1 MPVRSKTLFGIVCRF
16 ECEQVVLIH
25 DAPMATHLYHIAQE
39 AVNNAIKHGR
49 AKNILIQLSSGARE
63 GMLIIKDD
71 GAGIA
76 RPQAPHA
83 GVGLHIM
90 NYRAGMIGGNLE
102 VRREQP
108 RGTSVTC
115 RFPITTATKD

>member
-1 MPVRSKTLFGIVCRF
+1 
-16 ECEQVVLIH
+16 
-25 DAPMATHLYHIAQE
+25 
-39 AVNNAIKHGR
+39 
-49 AKNILIQLSSGARE
+49 
-63 GMLIIKDD
+63 MLIIKDD
-71 GAGIA
+71 GVGIDG
-76 RPQAPHA
+76 RTAPHA